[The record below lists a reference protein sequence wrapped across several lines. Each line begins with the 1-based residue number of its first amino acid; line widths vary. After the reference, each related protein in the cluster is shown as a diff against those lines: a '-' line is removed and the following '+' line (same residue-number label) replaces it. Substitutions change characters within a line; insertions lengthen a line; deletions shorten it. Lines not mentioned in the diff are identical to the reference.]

1 MHSLSQNQK
10 WILRKFTCCRG
21 WRLLFFQ
28 FTVEPRDWIWASTFS
43 VSITPWFRVG
53 MQINQ
58 SSRYRRIWIPCNWRG
73 AKAWD
78 HSSNTLGESFWMRGP
93 LSIVWDSWGREWAD
107 NPFYCALEGTSEM
120 APFFQHTLNFLPNTG
135 SKMGI
140 LDNSHLDLWKGRWN
154 CSWYPWVTV
163 DSPSGSE
170 VGIWLLTWKLC
181 SRTPARPP
189 HHVNIRQAVAAFE
202 VF

>member
-58 SSRYRRIWIPCNWRG
+58 SSRYRRICIPCNWRG

-93 LSIVWDSWGREWAD
+93 LSIVETHEVGNGLITHFTVRWKVPLKWLHFFNTLW
-107 NPFYCALEGTSEM
+107 TSS
-120 APFFQHTLNFLPNTG
+120 TNTG

-163 DSPSGSE
+163 DNPSGSE